1 MSTVLP
7 FALLSCH
14 GARLVAVTWVLTALG
29 RAQVDA
35 THVIWENF
43 ITDGCESIAGNVT
56 RQVPFRSLLAEG
68 FFLQLDIYGTYTPRL
83 LAARARPCVLP
94 ESEMYRVKEGK
105 RYKEHFQVLFE
116 TVTPVEVT
124 SGGEEEK
131 EGEGEGEK
139 EGNEEGEEAGQQK
152 ETSRRVAATCE
163 FPAEGGGFV
172 RLKSGYGFLS
182 CRGESDVGAARAA
195 LQAWREEVRREEA
208 EAAATKSAVM
218 GGIGGGMAALVLF
231 CVLCVVLRLRATRG
245 RERSRRR
252 TRHLT
257 PPRSASTRL
266 TNDPLSSTQQSG
278 LNTRSGNSR

>member
-43 ITDGCESIAGNVT
+43 ITDGCESIAENVT

-105 RYKEHFQVLFE
+105 RYKEHFQVL
-116 TVTPVEVT
+116 
-124 SGGEEEK
+124 
-131 EGEGEGEK
+131 
-139 EGNEEGEEAGQQK
+139 
-152 ETSRRVAATCE
+152 RVAATCE

-182 CRGESDVGAARAA
+182 CREKDSE
-195 LQAWREEVRREEA
+195 QTA
-208 EAAATKSAVM
+208 EYHWQAAATAEASNSAD
-218 GGIGGGMAALVLF
+218 
-231 CVLCVVLRLRATRG
+231 R
-245 RERSRRR
+245 
-252 TRHLT
+252 
-257 PPRSASTRL
+257 
-266 TNDPLSSTQQSG
+266 
-278 LNTRSGNSR
+278 